1 MLYLKLKISLTP
13 CVIISTIGNFS
24 GVIVWVFFLFC
35 YRYFKYM
42 GIPDYRLNNLK
53 QLRNQAGLTQQEV
66 ATMIGVKDPR
76 VVSKWET
83 GRTQPNITTLIKLS
97 ILYSTLIDK
106 LYRGLALKIRDEN
119 PVLTQNRY
127 DDSSNKKELYS

>member
-1 MLYLKLKISLTP
+1 
-13 CVIISTIGNFS
+13 
-24 GVIVWVFFLFC
+24 
-35 YRYFKYM
+35 M